1 MDDDEFQKG
10 LMNELLVSG
19 TFSKPFF
26 MAQKYVVNLYIFGI
40 LKKFQ
45 KIHMTHPVYVLR
57 IHKNR
62 TSHQ

>member
-26 MAQKYVVNLYIFGI
+26 MVQKYVVYLYLEF
-40 LKKFQ
+40 
-45 KIHMTHPVYVLR
+45 
-57 IHKNR
+57 
-62 TSHQ
+62 

>member
-26 MAQKYVVNLYIFGI
+26 MAQKYVVYLYIFGI
-40 LKKFQ
+40 LKTLKGLT
-45 KIHMTHPVYVLR
+45 IYH
-57 IHKNR
+57 
-62 TSHQ
+62 